1 MCPSRVILP
10 ELQSCRKC
18 PIKLGQVFLTFE
30 EDLLNYSMYFKNL
43 PQQTALMQ
51 EGGIQF
57 FAAVSQKFGDPFMLN
72 SYLIKPFQRM
82 TKYKQ
87 FLEDMLKYSA
97 KSDLKGK
104 LKDYYD
110 RLKVCGGDADCY
122 QGEISM

>member
-1 MCPSRVILP
+1 M
-10 ELQSCRKC
+10 
-18 PIKLGQVFLTFE
+18 FLTFE

-51 EGGIQF
+51 EGGIEF
-57 FAAVSQKFGDPFMLN
+57 FTKVSQKLNDPFTLN

-87 FLEDMLKYSA
+87 FLVDMMKYSA

-104 LKDYYD
+104 MKDYYD
-110 RLKVCGGDADCY
+110 HLKV
-122 QGEISM
+122 